1 MAENDNQQNQQN
13 QQNNQQN
20 QQSQVEIL
28 TSLLNAIGG
37 RQERAANAVVRSF
50 SEQYGYSEDELKE
63 LIRKDREAKAS
74 QPTEAQQKQIDAA
87 MERANTLLISAEVK
101 ALGATMGL
109 KDPDVALSLLDRKK
123 ITVKDD
129 GKVEGVKEQLEA
141 LKKEKAYFFDAE
153 KPIKT
158 GMRQSKGEKGK
169 FDDANAALRAVLG
182 KG

>member
-1 MAENDNQQNQQN
+1 MAEQGNQQN
-13 QQNNQQN
+13 QQNNQQP
-20 QQSQVEIL
+20 QVDYAAL
-28 TSLLNAIGG
+28 TSSLLNALGA
-37 RQERAANAVVRSF
+37 RQERAENAVVRSF
-50 SEQYGYSEDELKE
+50 SEQYGMSEAELKE
-63 LIRKDREAKAS
+63 LVKKDREAKAS

-87 MERANTLLISAEVK
+87 MERANSLLISAEVK
-101 ALGATMGL
+101 TIGATMGL

-141 LKKEKAYFFDAE
+141 LKKEKSYFFDAE

-158 GMRQSKGEKGK
+158 GMRQSKGEQKGK